1 MAKPAVGS
9 AGDGNSGRM
18 RDDAVVIKADGRS

>member
-1 MAKPAVGS
+1 MAKPAVS
-9 AGDGNSGRM
+9 LTVDGKSGRM

>member
-1 MAKPAVGS
+1 MAKPAVSS

-18 RDDAVVIKADGRS
+18 RDDAVVIKADGRT